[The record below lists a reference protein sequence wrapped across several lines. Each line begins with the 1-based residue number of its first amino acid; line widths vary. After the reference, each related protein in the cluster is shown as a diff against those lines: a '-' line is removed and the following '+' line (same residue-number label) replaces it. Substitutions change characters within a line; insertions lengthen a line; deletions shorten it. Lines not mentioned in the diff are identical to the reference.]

1 MVLFSTISSL
11 VIADFSRAQ
20 GSCLG
25 LSIDRS
31 LVKIS
36 ACRVRV
42 ILSWVSSYPSTWFRF
57 EMGMQ
62 VIIDVSSHNFFVYKQ
77 L

>member
-11 VIADFSRAQ
+11 VIADFSRAL

-36 ACRVRV
+36 ACKVRV
-42 ILSWVSSYPSTWFRF
+42 ILSWMSSYPSTWLRF
-57 EMGMQ
+57 DIGML
-62 VIIDVSSHNFFVYKQ
+62 VTLDVNSHNCFV
-77 L
+77 

>member
-1 MVLFSTISSL
+1 MVDFSTTSSL
-11 VIADFSRAQ
+11 VIADFSRAL

-36 ACRVRV
+36 AWRVRV
-42 ILSWVSSYPSTWFRF
+42 DLSCMSSYPSTWFRF
-57 EMGMQ
+57 RIGIL
-62 VIIDVSSHNFFVYKQ
+62 VILDVSSHNCFV
-77 L
+77 

>member
-11 VIADFSRAQ
+11 VIADFSRAL

-42 ILSWVSSYPSTWFRF
+42 ILSWMSSYPNTWLRF
-57 EMGMQ
+57 DIGML
-62 VIIDVSSHNFFVYKQ
+62 VTVDVSSHNCFV
-77 L
+77 